1 MSWGALG
8 FFLFVLLAGTM
19 ATVVAGFN
27 LWRRVNTF
35 RRTGDPLFAELG
47 ATVALLEQRTASLE
61 RGSADL
67 EQSLRRLD
75 GSLRRGRILLGA
87 WQDARNTISRW
98 LWFLPHK

>member
-8 FFLFVLLAGTM
+8 FFLFVLLAGT
-19 ATVVAGFN
+19 ATTVVVGFN

-35 RRTGDPLFAELG
+35 RSTGDPLFAELG
-47 ATVALLEQRTASLE
+47 ATVAVLEQRTASLE
-61 RGSADL
+61 HGSADL

-75 GSLRRGRILLGA
+75 RSLRRGRILLAA
-87 WQDARNTISRW
+87 WQDARNTISGW